1 MKKINK
7 SIFSLSKNNFWIG
20 LGSIFNIFGNYFMT
34 RPNKD
39 ALQADINAIA
49 SDWWAVGND
58 IRKVIGG

>member
-7 SIFSLSKNNFWIG
+7 SILPKNNFWIG
-20 LGSIFNIFGNYFMT
+20 LGSIFNIFGNYFT
-34 RPNKD
+34 KRSKKD
-39 ALQADINAIA
+39 GLQADIKAIA